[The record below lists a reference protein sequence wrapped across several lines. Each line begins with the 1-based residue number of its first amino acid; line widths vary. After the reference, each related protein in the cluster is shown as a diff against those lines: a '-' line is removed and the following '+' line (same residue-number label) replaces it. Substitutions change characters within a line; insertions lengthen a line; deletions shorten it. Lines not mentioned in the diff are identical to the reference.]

1 MTEKKKVFF
10 LNSQVDQIDLQEIFE
25 GSPHSRVTSRD
36 LDAGS
41 IFTAAIMIFSLAGV
55 RTDRGRHEFTSA
67 IGVTL
72 PLRRRR

>member
-1 MTEKKKVFF
+1 M
-10 LNSQVDQIDLQEIFE
+10 DQIYLQEIFE

-36 LDAGS
+36 LDTGS
-41 IFTAAIMIFSLAGV
+41 LFTAAIIIFSLAGI
-55 RTDRGRHEFTSA
+55 RKDSGRHEFTSA

>member
-1 MTEKKKVFF
+1 MFS
-10 LNSQVDQIDLQEIFE
+10 LSIQAGQIDLQEIFE
-25 GSPHSRVTSRD
+25 GSPYSRAISRD

-41 IFTAAIMIFSLAGV
+41 LFAAAVMKFSLAGV
-55 RTDRGRHEFTSA
+55 RTERGRHEFTSA